1 MVIIGLTGSIG
12 MGKSTAAARFRE
24 RGIAVFDADAA
35 VHALYD
41 GPLAADIEA
50 AFPGTVRDGSVDRA
64 ALSKAL
70 LSAPHRFRDLEA
82 IVHPRVRENE
92 RAFVNAE
99 HARGADYVVLEIPLL
114 LESKSSHLVD
124 AIVVVSA
131 SAEIQRKRVMT
142 RQGMSDAK
150 FDDLLQRQ
158 MPDEE
163 KRRRADFI
171 VDTSG
176 PIEACHSQVDAIISI
191 LDSRSGTA
199 FERHWR

>member
-24 RGIAVFDADAA
+24 RGIAVFDADAD

-41 GPLAADIEA
+41 GPLAGEIEE
-50 AFPGTVRDGSVDRA
+50 AFPGTVRDGKVDRR
-64 ALSKAL
+64 ALMQAL
-70 LSAPHRFRDLEA
+70 LGAPERFRELEN
-82 IVHPRVRENE
+82 IVHPRVRERE
-92 RAFVNAE
+92 RAFVQAE
-99 HARGADYVVLEIPLL
+99 HERGAEFVVLEIPLL

-131 SAEIQRKRVMT
+131 SPDIQRERVLARPGMT
-142 RQGMSDAK
+142 DAK

-176 PIEACHSQVDAIISI
+176 TVEACHGQVDAIISI
-191 LDSRSGTA
+191 LESRSGTA